1 MLMCSCQLTYMT
13 HATSIFYA
21 SCISACV
28 FLICF
33 AMCSSVFQRNFSL
46 ICFGYMIE
54 DRVLR
59 SYFKLHLEFENK
71 LNLVNFVNTSL
82 KFH

>member
-1 MLMCSCQLTYMT
+1 MLMCFCQLTYMT
-13 HATSIFYA
+13 HATSKFYA

-46 ICFGYMIE
+46 ICFGYMVGE
-54 DRVLR
+54 RVLR
-59 SYFKLHLEFENK
+59 SYLKLHKFENK